1 MAYYRDVREYLN
13 ALEAAGKLVRI
24 KQPINKDTEMHPL
37 VRLQYRGLPEEQ
49 RRAFLFEKVI
59 DIKGRTLKAGPSKI
73 PVVVACYAGNFDIY
87 ALGMQCKKEEIYGKW
102 ARAQSHPVEPVE
114 VQSGPCQERVISG
127 DELKQ
132 RGMGHGGLG
141 FFVNVNCITMRKN
154 PVYVAF
160 LSQFPP
166 SESSKIRGVVR
177 AEPRRADDFVEVFV
191 GAFLDLYHQIA
202 TASAALMH
210 CDIEQ
215 IV

>member
-1 MAYYRDVREYLN
+1 
-13 ALEAAGKLVRI
+13 
-24 KQPINKDTEMHPL
+24 
-37 VRLQYRGLPEEQ
+37 
-49 RRAFLFEKVI
+49 
-59 DIKGRTLKAGPSKI
+59 
-73 PVVVACYAGNFDIY
+73 
-87 ALGMQCKKEEIYGKW
+87 MQCKKEEIYGKW

-177 AEPRRADDFVEVFV
+177 AEPQRADDFVEVFV